1 MTLPKKASV
10 CISVANKIISCRM
23 QQANVQTRQH
33 DAMVHLCLLCHAALT
48 APCDTR
54 RHGVPDSPYDIHDV
68 LTTFT
73 SHPEAQC
80 SCQEGVSVSGLCIT
94 AKIVHHCEDCASVI
108 SIRQSYQGVDLRR
121 TLLNPITSQRP
132 IRDTQTLRTGE
143 RQEGLEE
150 VGHT

>member
-10 CISVANKIISCRM
+10 CISVANKISCRM
-23 QQANVQTRQH
+23 QQAHVQTKQH
-33 DAMVHLCLLCHAALT
+33 DTIVHLCLLCHAALT

-73 SHPEAQC
+73 SHPVAQC
-80 SCQEGVSVSGLCIT
+80 SCQEGASVSRGRIT
-94 AKIVHHCEDCASVI
+94 AKIVHHCEDCASLI

-121 TLLNPITSQRP
+121 TPLNPITSQRP
-132 IRDTQTLRTGE
+132 IGNAQTLRTGE
-143 RQEGLEE
+143 RRERLED